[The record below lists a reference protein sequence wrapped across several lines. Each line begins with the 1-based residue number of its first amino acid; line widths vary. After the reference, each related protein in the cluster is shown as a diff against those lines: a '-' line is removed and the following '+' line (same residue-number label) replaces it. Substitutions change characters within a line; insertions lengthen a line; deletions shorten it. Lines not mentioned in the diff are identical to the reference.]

1 MENTDKPYRLIEGE
15 LSARG
20 LRFALVV
27 SRFNGFI
34 TERLL
39 GGALDALRRHGAAAD
54 AIDVAKVPGSLEIAV
69 VAREMASSGRYDAVI
84 CLGAVIRGETP
95 HFDYVAAESAKGVA
109 AVGRETGVPTIY
121 CILTCNTL
129 EQAINRAG
137 AKSGNKGFDAAMGA
151 IEMANLIQQL
161 RRKGRPKA

>member
-15 LSARG
+15 FSARG

-27 SRFNGFI
+27 SRFNSFI

-39 GGALDALRRHGAAAD
+39 GGALDALRRNGAGAD
-54 AIDVAKVPGSLEIAV
+54 SIDVAKVPGSLEIAV
-69 VAREMASSGRYDAVI
+69 AAREMASSGRYDAVI
-84 CLGAVIRGETP
+84 CLGAVIRGDTP
-95 HFDYVAAESAKGVA
+95 HFEYVAAESAKGVA

-121 CILTCNTL
+121 GILTCNTL
-129 EQAINRAG
+129 DQAINRAG

-151 IEMANLIQQL
+151 IEMANLMKQL
-161 RRKGRPKA
+161 RRKGQSKA